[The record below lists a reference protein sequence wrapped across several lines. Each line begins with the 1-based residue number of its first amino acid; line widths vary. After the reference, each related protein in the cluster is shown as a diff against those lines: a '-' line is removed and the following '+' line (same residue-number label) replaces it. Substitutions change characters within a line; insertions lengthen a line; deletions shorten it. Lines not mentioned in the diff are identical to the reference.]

1 MANIAAMAPGVMGI
15 TGIETGDIVKGIVD
29 KIKPDLVVAVDALSS
44 RKMNRVSTTIQ
55 ISNVGINPGSG
66 VGNNRGALS
75 KETLGI
81 PVIAVGIPTVVNAAT
96 LASDTMDLI
105 ISSLKNTAEIGKE
118 FYTLLDELSREE
130 KYSLIEEVLNP
141 FMGNVIVTPKDID
154 VIIDDLSI
162 IIANGLNIALHP
174 GIDLKDVNR
183 YIR

>member
-1 MANIAAMAPGVMGI
+1 MANIAAMAPGGVMGI

-105 ISSLKNTAEIGKE
+105 ISSLKILQK
-118 FYTLLDELSREE
+118 
-130 KYSLIEEVLNP
+130 
-141 FMGNVIVTPKDID
+141 
-154 VIIDDLSI
+154 
-162 IIANGLNIALHP
+162 
-174 GIDLKDVNR
+174 
-183 YIR
+183 